1 MSIEAKL
8 KKQAREILAK
18 DNWAKSIT
26 GFLCVLSV
34 CCIALLIVDF
44 STYFM
49 SDDILNKPVHIVIMV
64 AIALVGVVGFILL
77 SPVYTG
83 YVKFIAESKDQKTG
97 DIQSIFYYF
106 AKGRYSKTVLLNL
119 GLFFRY
125 AMLFI
130 LCALPLVALLVL
142 TEVKPDYETGFKIGA
157 VWAGLIGGVI
167 FIVISR
173 FYVMVQYLYVSAF
186 DYKKER
192 ELIKAS
198 RYMVKKNLGK
208 IINLYLSFAL
218 YWLLSFF
225 AIPIVFVYPYFK
237 HTAVLSYS
245 YIYEIEKGNL
255 IQKPQQAMQ
264 NIDLQFD
271 SFNNPQQADSIPSY
285 ADEDSDEKTEP
296 LQSES
301 VTNTQINSY
310 NNSENISDFDNNQQT
325 NQNSFIPDEN
335 SDIIM

>member
-1 MSIEAKL
+1 MSIEARL
-8 KKQAREILAK
+8 KKQAKEILAK

-34 CCIALLIVDF
+34 CCIALLTVDF
-44 STYFM
+44 ATYFM
-49 SDDILNKPVHIVIMV
+49 SDDILSKPNYIVIMV
-64 AIALVGVVGFILL
+64 AIALLGVIGFILL

-83 YVKFIAESKDQKTG
+83 YVKFIAESQDQKTG

-106 AKGRYSKTVLLNL
+106 AKGRYFNTVQLNL

-130 LCALPLVALLVL
+130 LCALPLASLLVL
-142 TEVKPDYETGFKIGA
+142 TEVKPDYETGLKIGA
-157 VWAGLIGGVI
+157 VWAGLIGGVT

-173 FYVMVQYLYVSAF
+173 FYVMVQYLYVSDF
-186 DYKKER
+186 EYKKER

-198 RYMVKKNLGK
+198 RYMVKKNFGK
-208 IINLYLSFAL
+208 IINLYISFAL

-225 AIPIVFVYPYFK
+225 VIPIVFVYPYFK

-245 YIYEIEKGNL
+245 YIYEIEKSFLNS
-255 IQKPQQAMQ
+255 KPQQAMQ
-264 NIDLQFD
+264 NIDMQFNSYD
-271 SFNNPQQADSIPSY
+271 EQQQADSVQSY
-285 ADEDSDEKTEP
+285 TDESSDEKTEP

-301 VTNTQINSY
+301 ITNAQINSY
-310 NNSENISDFDNNQQT
+310 NNDENISDFDNNQQT